1 MKVFIV
7 TGEASGDRL
16 GAALVG
22 GLKQSIPDIL
32 IQGVAGPEMKALGVP
47 SLFEMSE
54 LSVMGVSEIFPKY
67 LHLKN
72 RLAQTVQAVLTF
84 KPQVLVTID
93 SPDFCLRVA
102 RAVRAADPNIRTVHY
117 VAPTVWAWRPTR
129 ARKMAKFIDHVLALF
144 PFEPPYMEAEGM
156 ACDFVGHPISSLKEI
171 SAAELEAFRSEYG
184 IDPNKKSLLV
194 LPGSRKSEISR
205 LIPCFNKVLRHK
217 AFADIQLIFPTLPHI
232 HDLLVEKTSS
242 IEQSK
247 FIFSGNG
254 KSQLNAARQ
263 RFIAYSCADA
273 ALAASGTVSLEL
285 AAVSTPMVIAYDMGL
300 LSRLI
305 IGAMLRVDS
314 VTLVN
319 LVSDTRDIPEFIGK
333 RCKSQLI
340 IPALEKVLRVPG
352 LQAEAMSITMNLLG
366 RGEPGQGTR
375 AADAILARL

>member
-1 MKVFIV
+1 MRVFIV

-22 GLKQSIPDIL
+22 GLKKSIPDIL

-54 LSVMGVSEIFPKY
+54 LSVMGISEIFPKY
-67 LHLKN
+67 LHLKS
-72 RLAQTVQAVLTF
+72 RLDQIIQAILTL
-84 KPQVLVTID
+84 KPDVLVTID

-117 VAPTVWAWRPTR
+117 VAPTVWAWRPNR

-156 ACDFVGHPISSLKEI
+156 ACDFVGHPISSLPEI
-171 SAAELEAFRSEYG
+171 SASELVSFRSEYG
-184 IDPNKKSLLV
+184 IDPNKKTLVV
-194 LPGSRKSEISR
+194 LPGSRRSEVSR
-205 LIPCFNKVLRHK
+205 LMPCFTEVFRHRV
-217 AFADIQLIFPTLPHI
+217 FADFQLIFPTLPHI
-232 HDLLVEKTSS
+232 YDLLVEKASG

-247 FIFSGNG
+247 FIFSGNE
-254 KSQLNAARQ
+254 KSQLNATRQ
-263 RFIAYSCADA
+263 RFVAYSCADA

-285 AAVSTPMVIAYDMGL
+285 AAVSTPMVVAYDMGL

-314 VTLVN
+314 VNLVN
-319 LVSDTRDIPEFIGK
+319 LISETGDIPEYIGK
-333 RCKSQLI
+333 RCKSKLI
-340 IPALEKVLRVPG
+340 IPALEKVLRVPA
-352 LQAEAMSITMNLLG
+352 LQTEAMSKTMTLLG
-366 RGEPGQGTR
+366 RGESGQGTR